1 MAIYKYTPAS
11 PVVDLTE
18 AAAFLNSYKSGSF
31 LGSATISGDS
41 TSMTITLGTSTFE
54 MKTAT
59 GVYSTPVV
67 YSAIKSGSTVK
78 QSYSYVYNQTNYN
91 GYIKLNAFYFCKNGV
106 IFQMNWNDGGNSKLG
121 AICALTIDE
130 AGNLVLLNVDST
142 QLTENS
148 GVFSAFKICAI
159 NSYLIKINTDVVT
172 TDYLTALAGLAVA
185 FTGDIV
191 KKCDNAFFAYES
203 QAATSNY
210 TGLYTLSLNQH
221 AYISNGVWYI
231 KDE

>member
-41 TSMTITLGTSTFE
+41 TSLTIMLGTISFVLNCG
-54 MKTAT
+54 T
-59 GVYSTPVV
+59 GISQGSQHVYC
-67 YSAIKSGSTVK
+67 ALKSGTTVK
-78 QSYSYVYNQTNYN
+78 KSFIFSPNVN
-91 GYIKLNAFYFCKNGV
+91 GAYFKLSGFYFCKNGI
-106 IFQMNWNDGGNSKLG
+106 IFNVAWEYLSAEHGT
-121 AICALTIDE
+121 ICALTVNESGD
-130 AGNLVLLNVDST
+130 LVIMAVDST
-142 QLTENS
+142 RLSEDT
-148 GVFSAFKICAI
+148 GAFTAFDICSSE
-159 NSYLIKINTDVVT
+159 SYTTKINTNVVT

-185 FTGDIV
+185 FTGNII

-210 TGLYTLSLNQH
+210 TGLYTLSLNQV